1 MMINKKIWI
10 YILCFLTFIILLFN
24 GTCCFATN
32 NTNTDITV
40 GAPTAILMEANTGKI
55 LYEKNAYEKMY
66 PASTTKIM
74 TAILALENRELSDTA
89 HVSYDAIFTVPK
101 GYSNA
106 NLQIDEALTYEQ
118 LLNILLIP
126 SANDAANV
134 IAEDIGG
141 SVDSF
146 ASMMNTKASEIG
158 CKDTHF
164 VNPNGVHDDNHFSTA
179 YDLALMGR
187 YAMKNTIFR
196 KIVNTVRYTLPDTNK
211 YDKSDRSFINT
222 NNLINN
228 KNRQYY
234 KYCNGIKTGYT
245 DPAKNCIVASAKKDN
260 LELICV
266 ILGANNEVDDNK
278 FKDCV
283 TLFDYGFSNYSY
295 KTISKKNDVYKVV
308 SPRNASG
315 DNKDLNIL
323 FEDDVN
329 VLVKKSDYDTSFM
342 PEVSLDNIRAPINK
356 GDVIGKISYS
366 VYGINYTTNLIAG
379 QDIEASSVFII
390 VGKIVA
396 IIILLIIIKCI
407 WKMLTGGKH
416 TKRRAKKGKKKDNYY
431 DTSFYRF

>member
-1 MMINKKIWI
+1 MNNKKISI

-24 GTCCFATN
+24 GSCCFAINTTN
-32 NTNTDITV
+32 ADV
-40 GAPTAILMEANTGKI
+40 ALGAPTAILMDANTGKI

-74 TAILALENRELSDTA
+74 TAILALEHRELSDVA
-89 HVSYDAIFTVPK
+89 PVSYDAIFDVPK

-106 NLQIDEALTYEQ
+106 NLQIDESLTYEQ

-158 CKDTHF
+158 CKNTHF
-164 VNPNGVHDDNHFSTA
+164 VNANGVHDDNHFSTA

-187 YAMKNTIFR
+187 YAMKNNTFR
-196 KIVNTVRYTLPDTNK
+196 KIVNTVRYTLPTTNK
-211 YDKSDRSFINT
+211 YDRLDRTFINT

-228 KNRQYY
+228 KNKQYY
-234 KYCNGIKTGYT
+234 EYCTGIKTGYT

-260 LELICV
+260 LELVCV

-283 TLFDYGFSNYSY
+283 TLFDYGFDNYAY
-295 KTISKKNDVYKVV
+295 KNIAKKDNVYKVI
-308 SPRNASG
+308 SPRNASS
-315 DNKDLNIL
+315 DTKDLNVL
-323 FEDDVN
+323 FENDIN
-329 VLVKKSDYDTSFM
+329 VLVKKLDVDNSISPD
-342 PEVSLDNIRAPINK
+342 VHLDNIKAPINK
-356 GDVIGKISYS
+356 GDVVGTISYS
-366 VYGINYTTNLIAG
+366 VDGINYTTNLIAG

-390 VGKIVA
+390 IGKIIA
-396 IIILLIIIKCI
+396 IIIVLIIIKCI

-416 TKRRAKKGKKKDNYY
+416 AKRRKKKSKKKSNYY
-431 DTSFYRF
+431 DTSFYKF